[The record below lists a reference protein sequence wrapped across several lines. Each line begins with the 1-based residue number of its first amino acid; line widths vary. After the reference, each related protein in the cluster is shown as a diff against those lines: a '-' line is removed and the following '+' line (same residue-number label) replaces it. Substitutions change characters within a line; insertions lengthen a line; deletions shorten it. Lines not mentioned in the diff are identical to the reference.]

1 MVCTQKK
8 NAQFYAACVVE
19 GLRAIHAKTIVY
31 RDLKMENLIIDEIGY
46 LKIVDFG
53 LAKKTEKTF
62 TSCGTPEY
70 MSPEMI
76 LNSGHNRCVDY
87 WALGILMFE
96 LVNGVTPFV
105 GGEVM
110 ETYENILEHK
120 SSEKLPYKHE
130 ISRDFQRLVRGLLKA
145 AF

>member
-1 MVCTQKK
+1 
-8 NAQFYAACVVE
+8 
-19 GLRAIHAKTIVY
+19 
-31 RDLKMENLIIDEIGY
+31 
-46 LKIVDFG
+46 
-53 LAKKTEKTF
+53 
-62 TSCGTPEY
+62 
-70 MSPEMI
+70 MI

-110 ETYENILEHK
+110 ETYGNILEHK
-120 SSEKLPYKHE
+120 PSETLSYKHE
-130 ISRDFQRLVRGLLKA
+130 ISRDFQRLVRGLLREA